1 MADYDY
7 VPINCNL
14 HDRLEA
20 LATLR
25 KRCRIVY
32 QTADGEIIEALD
44 TITDVYTK
52 NKEEFA
58 TLGSGETTRLD
69 MLIEVDGQSYTA
81 MDSTF
86 GILS

>member
-1 MADYDY
+1 MTDY
-7 VPINCNL
+7 VPISCDL

-32 QTADGEIIEALD
+32 RTTNGETIGTFD
-44 TITDVYTK
+44 TIADIYTK

-58 TLGSGETTRLD
+58 VLGSGESTRLD
-69 MLIEVDGQSYTA
+69 MLIEVDGQSYRE
-81 MDSTF
+81 
-86 GILS
+86 